1 MSILTDALPVTVT
14 IGGREIPINADFRAS
29 VEYSTLLLE
38 GKMEKSDLIAR
49 AFNIYY
55 GERWSTLSGTHFQE
69 AVDQLLWFY
78 RCGKAEKKGADIGK
92 VKVSFSYEHDAG
104 YLYSSFLDQY
114 GVDLQK
120 VGFLHWWQ
128 FKAMFDA
135 LSDDQ
140 KIMEIIKIRAID
152 LDKKMS
158 AEQKAY
164 YRRMK
169 KIYALPRPGK
179 SEREKKLEEILM
191 NGGDLSKIDDG
202 ED

>member
-1 MSILTDALPVTVT
+1 MSILTDALPVTVI
-14 IGGREIPINADFRAS
+14 IGGWEIPINADFRAS
-29 VEYSTLLLE
+29 VAFSTLLLE
-38 GKMEKSDLIAR
+38 GRLEKSNLIMR

-55 GERWSTLSGTHFQE
+55 GNDWYALSKTHFQE

-78 RCGKAEKKGADIGK
+78 RCGKPEEKRADSGR
-92 VKVSFSYEHDAG
+92 VKASFSYEHDAG

-169 KIYALPRPGK
+169 KIYALPRPEK
-179 SEREKKLEEILM
+179 SDREKKLEEILM
-191 NGGDLSKIDDG
+191 NGGDLSRFDDG